1 MLHGVASALL
11 GSCSLADLPL
21 GVGTRHGSSL
31 GHRGGGNAGGAEED
45 GGGAGV
51 EAGGGVGLELE
62 EGEIGVRARRTEV
75 RRRRVVVGGGGGEAV
90 GVGER
95 GAFGARGK
103 VVNWGVGRGEMV
115 KAERAEGRRVEAE
128 DAGGAEET
136 VDASEP
142 DVVEMELGPLVVV
155 GVGVGP
161 A

>member
-1 MLHGVASALL
+1 M
-11 GSCSLADLPL
+11 
-21 GVGTRHGSSL
+21 
-31 GHRGGGNAGGAEED
+31 
-45 GGGAGV
+45 
-51 EAGGGVGLELE
+51 GLELE
-62 EGEIGVRARRTEV
+62 EGEIGVRARRTKV
-75 RRRRVVVGGGGGEAV
+75 RRRRRRRRRVVGEAV

-95 GAFGARGK
+95 GAFGARGM

>member
-1 MLHGVASALL
+1 MLHGVARALL
-11 GSCSLADLPL
+11 GSRSLADLPL
-21 GVGTRHGSSL
+21 GLSTRHGSSL
-31 GHRGGGNAGGAEED
+31 GHRGGGNAGSAEED

-51 EAGGGVGLELE
+51 ETGGGVGLELE
-62 EGEIGVRARRTEV
+62 EGEIGVRARRTKV
-75 RRRRVVVGGGGGEAV
+75 RRRRRRVVGEAV

-95 GAFGARGK
+95 GAFGARGM

>member
-1 MLHGVASALL
+1 M
-11 GSCSLADLPL
+11 
-21 GVGTRHGSSL
+21 
-31 GHRGGGNAGGAEED
+31 
-45 GGGAGV
+45 
-51 EAGGGVGLELE
+51 GLELE

-75 RRRRVVVGGGGGEAV
+75 RRRVVVGDGGGEAV

-95 GAFGARGK
+95 GAFGARCM

>member
-1 MLHGVASALL
+1 M
-11 GSCSLADLPL
+11 
-21 GVGTRHGSSL
+21 
-31 GHRGGGNAGGAEED
+31 
-45 GGGAGV
+45 
-51 EAGGGVGLELE
+51 GLELE
-62 EGEIGVRARRTEV
+62 EGEIGVGARRTKV
-75 RRRRVVVGGGGGEAV
+75 RRRRRVVGGGGGGEAV
-90 GVGER
+90 SVGER
-95 GAFGARGK
+95 GAFGARGM

-128 DAGGAEET
+128 DAGGAKET

>member
-1 MLHGVASALL
+1 M
-11 GSCSLADLPL
+11 
-21 GVGTRHGSSL
+21 
-31 GHRGGGNAGGAEED
+31 
-45 GGGAGV
+45 
-51 EAGGGVGLELE
+51 GLELE
-62 EGEIGVRARRTEV
+62 EGEIGVRARRTKV
-75 RRRRVVVGGGGGEAV
+75 RRRRVVGEAV

-95 GAFGARGK
+95 GAFGARCM
-103 VVNWGVGRGEMV
+103 VVNWGVGRGKVV

>member
-21 GVGTRHGSSL
+21 GLGTRHGSSL

-51 EAGGGVGLELE
+51 EAGGGGVGLELE
-62 EGEIGVRARRTEV
+62 EGEIGVRARRTKV
-75 RRRRVVVGGGGGEAV
+75 RRRRVVGGGGEAV

-95 GAFGARGK
+95 GAFGARGV

-128 DAGGAEET
+128 DAGGAEEA

-155 GVGVGP
+155 GVAVGP

>member
-1 MLHGVASALL
+1 M
-11 GSCSLADLPL
+11 
-21 GVGTRHGSSL
+21 
-31 GHRGGGNAGGAEED
+31 GGAVED
-45 GGGAGV
+45 EGRASV
-51 EAGGGVGLELE
+51 ETGGGVGLELE
-62 EGEIGVRARRTEV
+62 EGEIGVRARRTKV
-75 RRRRVVVGGGGGEAV
+75 RRRRVVGGGGGEAV

-95 GAFGARGK
+95 GAFGARGM

-128 DAGGAEET
+128 DAGGAEEA
-136 VDASEP
+136 VDASES

>member
-1 MLHGVASALL
+1 M
-11 GSCSLADLPL
+11 
-21 GVGTRHGSSL
+21 
-31 GHRGGGNAGGAEED
+31 
-45 GGGAGV
+45 
-51 EAGGGVGLELE
+51 GLELE
-62 EGEIGVRARRTEV
+62 EGEIGVRARRTKV
-75 RRRRVVVGGGGGEAV
+75 RRRRRRRVVGEAV

-95 GAFGARGK
+95 GAFGARGM

>member
-1 MLHGVASALL
+1 M
-11 GSCSLADLPL
+11 
-21 GVGTRHGSSL
+21 
-31 GHRGGGNAGGAEED
+31 
-45 GGGAGV
+45 
-51 EAGGGVGLELE
+51 GLELE
-62 EGEIGVRARRTEV
+62 EGEIGVRARRTKV
-75 RRRRVVVGGGGGEAV
+75 RRRRRRRRVVGEAV

-95 GAFGARGK
+95 GAFGARGM
-103 VVNWGVGRGEMV
+103 VVNWGVGRGKVV

-136 VDASEP
+136 VDASES